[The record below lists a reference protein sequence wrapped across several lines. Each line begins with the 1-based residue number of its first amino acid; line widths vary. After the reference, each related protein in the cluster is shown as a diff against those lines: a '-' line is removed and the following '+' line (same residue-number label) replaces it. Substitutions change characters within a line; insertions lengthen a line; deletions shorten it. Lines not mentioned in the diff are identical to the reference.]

1 MSKYAPLT
9 DALLKLP
16 QSQVT
21 LSFQQIESLIGARL
35 PPSARKHRPWW
46 SNNPG
51 NNVMTRAWLDAGRI
65 TEDVDIAAERV
76 TFTKPRTPN
85 RHLAAVRASATPP
98 QTVVASTAPTTTQ
111 QATSLQA
118 IQPGPA
124 LSVSQLSARAQ
135 RYLAALENEGYN
147 TSTLLIEII
156 ETELARRIRQ
166 RMVDQLEADPLTQA
180 LPRFDSTTLVREVRD
195 ADFG

>member
-85 RHLAAVRASATPP
+85 RHLAAVGASATPR
-98 QTVVASTAPTTTQ
+98 QTVVASTAPTT
-111 QATSLQA
+111 
-118 IQPGPA
+118 IQPGPT
-124 LSVSQLSARAQ
+124 LSVGQLSARAQ
-135 RYLAALENEGYN
+135 RYLAALESEGYN
-147 TSTLLIEII
+147 TSMLLVEII

-166 RMVDQLEADPLTQA
+166 RLVDQLEADPLTHP
-180 LPRFDSTTLVREVRD
+180 LPRFDSTALVREVRD